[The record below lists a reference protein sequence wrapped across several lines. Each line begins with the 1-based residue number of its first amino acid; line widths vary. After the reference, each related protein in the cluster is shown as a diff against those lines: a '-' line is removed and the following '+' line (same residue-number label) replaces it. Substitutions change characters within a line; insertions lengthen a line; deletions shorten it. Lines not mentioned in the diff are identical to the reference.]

1 MNNKLNKLKNKRPDD
16 LKDHHMPQNFDISLK
31 AYGGGG
37 TSKSLNPSPKKL
49 NPQSMKGFEK
59 QYKNIIDYIV
69 RITHTIW
76 EEKNIGYIYDTYS
89 PDCLVWDEFGLQ
101 SGSEKIV
108 SDTIHTNNAFPD
120 IRLFADEVIWAG
132 DEKTSFHTSHRT
144 IITGTNTGFSKFSKP
159 TGKTVRLF
167 CIANCVAKNNEIYY
181 ENVVYDTAG
190 LIKQLGLDLHE
201 VAKQIANEG
210 VRGPFAPDFKKTK
223 PKRKISKLKPISYEI
238 PNNIKNLREFV
249 HAVYDTIWNR
259 RNFSALN
266 NAYANNVEF
275 EGSTGRKFK
284 GIDKLRNF
292 IISMVACFPDLALSI
307 EDLYWM
313 GNAQDGYLVSIRWGA
328 VGTHKG
334 NGIYGAPTNREC
346 YLWGITQW
354 EIKNNKIIKEW
365 TGFNE
370 LAILIQ
376 LLGDKKSSFNFDK
389 INNRG

>member
-1 MNNKLNKLKNKRPDD
+1 MKNKKVKDLRPMQ
-16 LKDHHMPQNFDISLK
+16 LKDHHMPKNFDISLK

-37 TSKSLNPSPKKL
+37 TSKSLNPNPKKL
-49 NPQSMKGFEK
+49 KPQSMKGFEA

-69 RITHTIW
+69 RITYTIW

-89 PDCLVWDEFGLQ
+89 KDCRVWDEFGLQ
-101 SGSEKIV
+101 FGSEKIV
-108 SDTIHTNNAFPD
+108 SDTVHTNNAFPD

-132 DEKTSFHTSHRT
+132 DEKASFHTSHRT
-144 IITGTNTGFSKFSKP
+144 IITGTNSGFSKFSKP

-190 LIKQLGLDLHE
+190 LIKQLGLDLHQ

-210 VRGPFAPDFKKTK
+210 SIGPFAPDFKNSK
-223 PKRKISKLKPISYEI
+223 PKRKITKLKPISYEI
-238 PNNIKNLREFV
+238 PKTIKDVRKFV

-259 RNFSALN
+259 RNFSAINDVFSN
-266 NAYANNVEF
+266 NIEF

-284 GIDKLRNF
+284 GVKQLRKF
-292 IISMVACFPDLALSI
+292 IISIVASFPDLALSI

-313 GNAQDGYLVSIRWGA
+313 GNTKDGFLISIRWGA

-334 NGIYGAPTNREC
+334 NGIYGQPTNREC

-370 LAILIQ
+370 LAILMQ
-376 LLGDKKSSFNFDK
+376 LLGDKK
-389 INNRG
+389 